1 MVRENKI
8 GGISS
13 IRRCSEKKVLCT
25 NALKD
30 QIKINRE
37 HKPVSLMQKSY
48 EYELCHAQ
56 NQTSEETLIPISV
69 PIVALLR
76 ITRPLETEE

>member
-8 GGISS
+8 GGISCLS
-13 IRRCSEKKVLCT
+13 RCSEEKVLRT
-25 NALKD
+25 SALKD